1 MVSMLRNVISDLIN
15 HRDLIKHFIIADF
28 KANNARTYFG
38 FLWWIIDPL
47 LYMLMFYLLVQVI
60 LQRGGEDY
68 AVFLFTALIPLKWTT
83 SCLVDGANAIT
94 SKRGIIQQVYVPKII
109 FITVRLAVNTVKFFI
124 GSIVMFIFLA
134 VYGVD
139 FSVNI
144 IFYFVIIFIHMIFL
158 LGAMILLAHIGVY
171 IKDIKNMMQYI
182 SRTLF
187 YLSPVM
193 YDISRVPEKLAA
205 FLYLNPLTTLI
216 TSYRNI
222 FLYQQPPQ
230 WNSLL
235 VLFIISVFILLYSLK
250 VLTKYEN
257 HYAKVI

>member
-1 MVSMLRNVISDLIN
+1 MVSMLRNAVTDIIN
-15 HRDLIKHFIIADF
+15 HRDLIRHFIVADF

-38 FLWWIIDPL
+38 FVWWIIDPL

-60 LQRGGEDY
+60 LQRGGDDY

-94 SKRGIIQQVYVPKII
+94 SKKGIIQQVYVPKIV
-109 FITVRLAVNTVKFFI
+109 FIAVKLSVNTIKFFI
-124 GSIVMFIFLA
+124 GSIVMFIFIA

-139 FSVNI
+139 LSINVFFYFII
-144 IFYFVIIFIHMIFL
+144 IFVHMIFL
-158 LGAMILLAHIGVY
+158 LGCMMLLAHIGVY
-171 IKDIKNMMQYI
+171 FRDIRNMMQYI

-193 YDISRVPEKLAA
+193 YAITSVPERLATW
-205 FLYLNPLTTLI
+205 LYLNPLTSLI

-222 FLYQQPPQ
+222 FLYQQQPE
-230 WNSLL
+230 WNSL
-235 VLFIISVFILLYSLK
+235 FILFVVSIFILIFSLK